1 MRHCLQIGCLILGIL
16 CFLYYIGI
24 TVYAGIRTSLSWLWI
39 LVGLFLLLLWRLQ
52 IRAAAQP
59 EAAMLR
65 YVIRGMFVL
74 LIVGIVVIALV
85 GSRIVASMR
94 AQPEAG
100 LDYVI
105 VLGAQV
111 RGEIPSRALRRRLDR
126 ALEYV
131 RENPGTVLILSGGQ
145 GPDEGISEA
154 ECMRRYLT
162 EKGIQ
167 EDRMLLEAKSTNT
180 RENLAFSGD
189 LLDKEKDH
197 VGLLTNNFHV
207 YRAMML
213 ARRQGY
219 AHVSG
224 IPASAD
230 PGMQPHNV
238 LREVCGVLAERA
250 LDLFGFSRD

>member
-1 MRHCLQIGCLILGIL
+1 MKHVLQTGCLVLGIL
-16 CFLYYIGI
+16 CFIYYIGI
-24 TVYAGIRTSLSWLWI
+24 TAYAGIRTSLSWLWV
-39 LVGLFLLLLWRLQ
+39 LGGLFFLLLWRLQ

-65 YVIRGMFVL
+65 YVIRGMFAL
-74 LIVGIVVIALV
+74 LIAGIVVLVLV
-85 GSRIVASMR
+85 GSRIVASMHV
-94 AQPEAG
+94 QPEAG

-111 RGEIPSRALRRRLDR
+111 RGERPSRALRRRLDR
-126 ALEYV
+126 AAEYA
-131 RENPGTVLILSGGQ
+131 RENPDTMLILSGGQ

-162 EKGIQ
+162 EQGI
-167 EDRMLLEAKSTNT
+167 EEERMLLEDKSTST
-180 RENLAFSGD
+180 RENLSFSAKFLNPSED
-189 LLDKEKDH
+189 R
-197 VGLLTNNFHV
+197 VGVLTNSFHV

-213 ARRQGY
+213 AEKQGY

-230 PGMQPHNV
+230 LGMQPHNV
-238 LREVCGVLAERA
+238 LRETCGVLAEWVQS
-250 LDLFGFSRD
+250 LL